1 MRQCCTI
8 RHMGVLDSESE
19 KDLLLCGLVTSEGR
33 EARLRL
39 DLVLKVVEVIEVVFN
54 CLIKQTHLS

>member
-1 MRQCCTI
+1 
-8 RHMGVLDSESE
+8 MGVLDSESE